1 MTEGKSDLNVMKKAR
16 PRDLVI
22 LHHFLRQKI
31 VCNLGKLLH
40 VPTAWSGAPLFA
52 RHISTNIDTWQ
63 VLPSSVDTTG
73 SYLGRDLS
81 NIACTKHG
89 PCVNE
94 YVYDV
99 MGACSRYP

>member
-1 MTEGKSDLNVMKKAR
+1 MTSSFWIIVFVNKCLQS
-16 PRDLVI
+16 
-22 LHHFLRQKI
+22 RQ
-31 VCNLGKLLH
+31 VLH
-40 VPTAWSGAPLFA
+40 VPTAWSGAPVFA

-63 VLPSSVDTTG
+63 VLPSSVDITG
-73 SYLGRDLS
+73 SYLRRPLS